1 MEVFV
6 RALAKVAENDPTF
19 VVGVEKLD
27 HLKGLGFT
35 SDEIYRVVAP
45 RRTLARRKDQGEPL
59 SLAESDR
66 AMRLERVAIEAERVF
81 ASREKALQWLRSE
94 IMALDDRRPIDLL
107 ESETG
112 AHVVLDELIRIDYG
126 MFA

>member
-27 HLKGLGFT
+27 HLKSLGFT